1 MNNSLTSTKNTFNRA
16 SRWMLMALLFLGAVF
31 VTVPEASAGGVG
43 MMPKFTD
50 GTSDAQTRFNKLRE
64 GMQGFAVVVLLIML
78 VIAAIMAAMQ
88 KITMAIN
95 VAIAAIILFGGGY
108 IMLLIYSG
116 LQGTT

>member
-1 MNNSLTSTKNTFNRA
+1 MNKNNLLVKNTISNMT
-16 SRWMLMALLFLGAVF
+16 RWVLMAVLALGVLFYI
-31 VTVPEASAGGVG
+31 PEADAAAGLL
-43 MMPKFTD
+43 PKWD
-50 GTSDAQTRFNKLRE
+50 GKADSTAVTKFEALRT

-108 IMLLIYSG
+108 IMLLIYEG
-116 LQGTT
+116 LRG